1 MEIVRL
7 PKVTMRNPDATPRP
21 GMPVARAHLTLVRA
35 EKPVMMSKSADVP
48 DGPASWR
55 STAGDVVLEAPPR
68 LSAETR
74 SQFRKAALE
83 QLTVLAARGGGRLTI
98 DLAATAEV
106 DASGL
111 GILVLVQ
118 KRAKEL
124 GTTLWLAH
132 VPQQVRY
139 LLVLTKLDHLFEFA
153 A

>member
-7 PKVTMRNPDATPRP
+7 PKVTMRNRDAVPRP
-21 GMPVARAHLTLVRA
+21 GVLAARAHLTLVRA
-35 EKPVMMSKSADVP
+35 DAPAATSKSPNVSDDAI
-48 DGPASWR
+48 SWR
-55 STAGDVVLEAPPR
+55 STAGEVVLEAPAR

-74 SQFRKAALE
+74 SQFRRAALE
-83 QLTVLAARGGGRLTI
+83 QLDALAGRRGERLTI
-98 DLAATAEV
+98 DLAATGEV

-124 GTTLWLAH
+124 GITLCLAH

-139 LLVLTKLDHLFEFA
+139 LLVLTKLDHLFEFTS
-153 A
+153 